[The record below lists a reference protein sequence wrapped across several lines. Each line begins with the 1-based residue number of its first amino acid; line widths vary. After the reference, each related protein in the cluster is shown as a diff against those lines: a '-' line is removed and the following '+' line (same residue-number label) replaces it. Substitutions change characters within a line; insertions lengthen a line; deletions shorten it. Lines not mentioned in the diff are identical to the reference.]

1 LENTGG
7 KIIAE
12 TTEQLEAASR
22 QKLELICRAC
32 DEIKA
37 HDIKA
42 LDVRGQTPLADYFVI
57 CTGNS
62 DTQIKAI
69 AENVQD
75 TLREEAKVR
84 AKPQGS
90 AESFWIVLDY
100 GDVILHIFDP
110 ETRSFYDL
118 ERLWS
123 DAKPVDCGASEAGN

>member
-1 LENTGG
+1 
-7 KIIAE
+7 
-12 TTEQLEAASR
+12 
-22 QKLELICRAC
+22 
-32 DEIKA
+32 
-37 HDIKA
+37 
-42 LDVRGQTPLADYFVI
+42 VRGQTPLADYFVI

-90 AESFWIVLDY
+90 AGSFWVVLDY

-110 ETRSFYDL
+110 ETRNFYDL

-123 DAKPVDCGASEAGN
+123 DAKAIDCSLPEATS